1 MRRYVNLAKLAAII
15 TVLAITAGCA
25 HHGGSIDQP
34 DANGFIPNA
43 YARHTMATGSNGTDL
58 KTIAS
63 IVVVCPNCTGGVNSN
78 YSMWA
83 GGGGG
88 ASDGPTSGGGAYAR
102 RSDALP
108 ANSKLGCTTARQT
121 ALMAMAG
128 VFTNEFNKTRYNSDG
143 SIQSETEASGYVL
156 LNVNTQEMAYTN
168 PYESTNSNGSFTL
181 PPTPNLAAT
190 NWEVVG
196 YYHTHPN
203 NFPNTLNYN
212 GIDSVQY
219 NADEPSGIY
228 TNTLFSYQDEVTA
241 VGSSP
246 PGSSMLAYVMS
257 YTASMQGGSGSI
269 KWGEFNPGSDG
280 NSAIGKTDSNH
291 YQSGDLGNNSSLGSA
306 SSYKG
311 PGC

>member
-1 MRRYVNLAKLAAII
+1 VRTYGSLIKSA
-15 TVLAITAGCA
+15 TALIAVAGLLVGCA
-25 HHGGSIDQP
+25 HHGGTAG

-43 YARHTMATGSNGTDL
+43 YARHTMAGGGSNGEDL

-63 IVVVCPNCTGGVNSN
+63 IIVVCPNCTGGVNSS
-78 YSMWA
+78 YSIYA

-88 ASDGPTSGGGAYAR
+88 GSDGTRSGNGHYAH

-108 ANSKLGCTTARQT
+108 PYSKLGCTTARQT

-128 VFTNEFNKTRYNSDG
+128 IFTNEFNKTKYDSNG
-143 SIQSETEASGYVL
+143 NITSETEAAGYVL
-156 LNVNTQEMAYTN
+156 LNVNTQQLAYTN
-168 PYESTNSNGSFTL
+168 PYETTNSNGQFNL
-181 PPTPNLAAT
+181 PPSPSLGAS

-203 NFPNTLNYN
+203 NFPETLNYN
-212 GIDSVQY
+212 GIDSPQY
-219 NADEPSGIY
+219 NAVEPSGIY
-228 TNTLFSYQDEVTA
+228 TNTLFSYQDEATA

-257 YTASMQGGSGSI
+257 YTASMQGGSGTI
-269 KWGEFNPGSDG
+269 KWGEFNPGTDG
-280 NSAIGKTDSNH
+280 KSAIGKTDSSH
-291 YQSGDLGNNSSLGSA
+291 YQSGDLGGNSSLGSA